1 MDAVEVM
8 GYLASALSI
17 ASGLPQALKTFRTK
31 SAGDLALATLL
42 LQIVAHVLWIVYAIE
57 YRLWPVLAPNL
68 CSFAV
73 VLTITG
79 LKLSYDRRLRLEKP

>member
-1 MDAVEVM
+1 MDAVEFM
-8 GYLASALSI
+8 GYVASALSI
-17 ASGLPQALKTFRTK
+17 ASGLPQAVKTFRTK
-31 SAGDLALATLL
+31 SASDLALATLL
-42 LQIVAHVLWIVYAIE
+42 LQIVAHLLWIVYAIE

-79 LKLSYDRRLRLEKP
+79 LKLSYDRRIRLGKP

>member
-1 MDAVEVM
+1 MDAVDVM
-8 GYLASALSI
+8 GYVASALSI
-17 ASGLPQALKTFRTK
+17 ASGLPQAVKTFRTK

-79 LKLSYDRRLRLEKP
+79 LKLSYDQRLRRETP

>member
-1 MDAVEVM
+1 MEAVEDM

>member
-1 MDAVEVM
+1 MDAVDVM
-8 GYLASALSI
+8 GYVASALSI
-17 ASGLPQALKTFRTK
+17 ASGLPQAVKTFRTK

-42 LQIVAHVLWIVYAIE
+42 LQIVAHLLWIAYAIE

-68 CSFAV
+68 CSFVV

-79 LKLSYDRRLRLEKP
+79 LKLSYDRRLRRGTP